1 MNRRIVKSKKIS
13 NQSLYDV
20 VEDFYRLDYDIDKDV
35 NEHASNYAIIRLI
48 TIMEQ
53 FCRGVVEARLEK
65 HTDQIPQKIEI
76 NHQLLDDLLESAVS
90 GANGD
95 IKNAIISMSYSF
107 QDVYSICG
115 EMKNFRLLNERSEL
129 KNKIIELEPLFQARH
144 ALVHTVEP
152 STLDAE
158 HIALYRGK
166 VEEVIHRIL
175 DVLDMPMYDFDIL
188 KGHAFREMTK
198 RMCLRN
204 MSDIK
209 NLDKL
214 PDILGSTE
222 CNSEAGW
229 FDKANKFHN
238 VSVACFDSALERFL
252 TRIKS
257 DPSRLDV
264 LSEIAWIY
272 KNKDEHRNAGK
283 YADIVL
289 KSDPKDTVACYCK
302 GMYLLAINKPAALEY
317 FEKAVTGE
325 IYLPDAHTKTI
336 EVLLNFGA
344 VEKALL
350 YADQAIIMEPDNP
363 VLYILK
369 GKILNQLKLHAYGSV
384 CYTIGDKHAIEFM
397 KDYRNDVLTCGET
410 IYELQNCGRDETVKK
425 CSQVLRKRFKYDYNV
440 KESASPD
447 PRTRSTPPTI
457 DSE

>member
-1 MNRRIVKSKKIS
+1 MNKRIIKSKKIS

-20 VEDFYRLDYDIDKDV
+20 VEDFYRLDYDIAKDV
-35 NEHASNYAIIRLI
+35 NEHASNYDIIRLI

-53 FCRGVVEARLEK
+53 FCRCVIEARLEK

-76 NHQLLDDLLESAVS
+76 NHQLLDDLLENALS

-115 EMKNFRLLNERSEL
+115 EMKNFKLLNERSEL
-129 KNKIIELEPLFQARH
+129 KNKIVELEPLFQARH
-144 ALVHTVEP
+144 TLVHTVEP
-152 STLDAE
+152 CALGAK

-166 VEEVIHRIL
+166 VEEVIRRIL

-188 KGHAFREMTK
+188 KGHAFREMAK

-214 PDILGSTE
+214 DDIFDSTE
-222 CNSEAGW
+222 CNSEAAW
-229 FDKANKFHN
+229 FDKANKFYN
-238 VSVACFDSALERFL
+238 ISVACFDSALERFL
-252 TRIKS
+252 VRVEGDS
-257 DPSRLDV
+257 SRLDI

-272 KNKDEHRNAGK
+272 KSKDEHHDAGK

-317 FEKAVTGE
+317 FEKAVAGK
-325 IYLPDAHTKTI
+325 IYLPDAYTKTI
-336 EVLLNFGA
+336 DVFLNFGA
-344 VEKALL
+344 IEKALL

-363 VLYILK
+363 VPYMLK
-369 GKILNQLKLHAYGSV
+369 GKILNQLKLHVYGNV
-384 CYTIGDKHAIEFM
+384 CYTIGDEYAIEFM

-410 IYELQNCGRDETVKK
+410 IYELQNCGRDKTVKK
-425 CSQVLRKRFKYDYNV
+425 CNQILRKRLKHDYNIN
-440 KESASPD
+440 ESVSPD
-447 PRTRSTPPTI
+447 PKTRSTSSTI
-457 DSE
+457 DSG